1 MSRIGNFR
9 GKKSVSSCKK
19 TTGQGNEEWL
29 LTGLFKRGDKNSKI
43 KLWWWCSVTK
53 LYPTLWDP
61 TDYSTPGSSI
71 HGILQARILEW
82 VAISSSCGF
91 SRPTD
96 WTHVSWIFCL
106 GRWILYHWATVPLN
120 ANFMAAET
128 VNLVHVFWVT
138 FPVWSVVPATQKIRL
153 MLTGFA
159 ERADEYLMPKSHLGS
174 VYTWEKVSAK
184 QTYPF

>member
-1 MSRIGNFR
+1 MQFFTFSFLCMHVCWV
-9 GKKSVSSCKK
+9 GKSYRTLCKSM
-19 TTGQGNEEWL
+19 
-29 LTGLFKRGDKNSKI
+29 
-43 KLWWWCSVTK
+43 
-53 LYPTLWDP
+53 
-61 TDYSTPGSSI
+61 DYSPPGSSI

-91 SRPTD
+91 SGPTD

-106 GRWILYHWATVPLN
+106 GRWVLYHWATVPLN